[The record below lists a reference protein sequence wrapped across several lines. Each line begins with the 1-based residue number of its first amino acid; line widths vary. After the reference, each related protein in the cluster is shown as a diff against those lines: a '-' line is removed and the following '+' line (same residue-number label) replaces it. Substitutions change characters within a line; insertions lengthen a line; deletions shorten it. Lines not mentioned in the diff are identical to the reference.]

1 MSAAFDTL
9 KFARRLRESGF
20 SESQA
25 EAVAEAFRDASTEPL
40 ATKHDIKLLRHDLKG
55 TELRLTGDLTLVKW
69 MLGLIVVAEVAP
81 WLWLSPFRAHDS
93 IHAI

>member
-9 KFARRLRESGF
+9 KFVRRLRESGF

-25 EAVAEAFRDASTEPL
+25 EAIAEAFQDASTEAL
-40 ATKHDIKLLRHDLKG
+40 ATKHDIELLRHDLKE

-81 WLWLSPFRAHDS
+81 WLVKFFSGA
-93 IHAI
+93 